1 MTWMEGVVSLC
12 RNSPACFAPVVY
24 RAALT
29 ASATSWSWSGYPPP
43 TPTAPMT
50 APCASVTGTAP
61 PTKTTGSP
69 NPESM
74 PNIGAPGWT
83 APARSRVGCAKVPSF
98 RVVSTT
104 VRNGHPLPTAQLS
117 GIFGVP
123 GGKDI
128 SPELSWSGF
137 PKRTKSFV
145 VSMYDPE
152 APTGSG
158 FWHWIVEDIPART
171 TSLPENAGALKST
184 TLPAGAIQLDGDAG
198 VARYIG
204 GAPPAGSGVHD
215 YYITVTAL
223 DESST
228 GLGATTSGALLGFEI
243 DSHTIA
249 RATLICPTSI
259 K

>member
-1 MTWMEGVVSLC
+1 MTLRQAGSFPSRTGSAV
-12 RNSPACFAPVVY
+12 
-24 RAALT
+24 
-29 ASATSWSWSGYPPP
+29 ASS
-43 TPTAPMT
+43 
-50 APCASVTGTAP
+50 ASV
-61 PTKTTGSP
+61 S
-69 NPESM
+69 
-74 PNIGAPGWT
+74 
-83 APARSRVGCAKVPSF
+83 AKVSDNWSQHRDRPDPYEFLPKVASF
-98 RVVSTT
+98 RAISTT

-128 SPELSWSGF
+128 SPELSWYGF
-137 PKRTKSFV
+137 PKQTKSFV

-158 FWHWIVEDIPART
+158 FWHWIVQDIPATT
-171 TSLPENAGALKST
+171 TSLPENAGALGST
-184 TLPAGAIQLDGDAG
+184 TLPAGAIQLYADAG
-198 VARYIG
+198 MARYIG

-228 GLGATTSGALLGFEI
+228 GLGAMTSGALLGFEI
-243 DSHTIA
+243 ASHTIA
-249 RATLICPTSI
+249 RATLVFPTSI

>member
-1 MTWMEGVVSLC
+1 MKVSKL
-12 RNSPACFAPVVY
+12 RVALVT
-24 RAALT
+24 AALGIGIGAACA
-29 ASATSWSWSGYPPP
+29 ASAGSAAASTS
-43 TPTAPMT
+43 
-50 APCASVTGTAP
+50 ASAQAQEHQH
-61 PTKTTGSP
+61 SRP
-69 NPESM
+69 NPYEFL
-74 PNIGAPGWT
+74 P
-83 APARSRVGCAKVPSF
+83 KVPSF
-98 RVVSTT
+98 TVVSTT
-104 VRNGHPLPTAQLS
+104 VRNGHPLPLAQLS

-137 PKRTKSFV
+137 PKTAKSFV

-158 FWHWIVEDIPART
+158 FWHWIVEDIPAT
-171 TSLPENAGALKST
+171 ATSLPENAGALGST
-184 TLPAGAIQLDGDAG
+184 TLPAGAVQLDGDAG
-198 VARYIG
+198 MARYIG
-204 GAPPAGSGVHD
+204 GAPPAGSGTHD

-223 DESST
+223 DEPST

-249 RATLICPTSI
+249 RATIVCPTAI

>member
-1 MTWMEGVVSLC
+1 MKISKLRMIAATT
-12 RNSPACFAPVVY
+12 
-24 RAALT
+24 AALGVGVGAACLLGSGS
-29 ASATSWSWSGYPPP
+29 ASASS
-43 TPTAPMT
+43 
-50 APCASVTGTAP
+50 AP
-61 PTKTTGSP
+61 PWAGASDGRAYHRVLP
-69 NPESM
+69 NPYEFL
-74 PNIGAPGWT
+74 P
-83 APARSRVGCAKVPSF
+83 KVPSF
-98 RVVSTT
+98 RVTSTT

-137 PKRTKSFV
+137 PKAAKSFV

-158 FWHWIVEDIPART
+158 FWHWVVEDIPAT
-171 TSLPENAGALKST
+171 ATSLARNAGALHSAK
-184 TLPAGAIQLDGDAG
+184 LPAGAIQLDGDAG
-198 VARYIG
+198 LPRYIG
-204 GAPPAGSGVHD
+204 GAPPAGSGLHY

-223 DESST
+223 NESST
-228 GLGATTSGALLGFEI
+228 GLGATTSAALLNFEI

-249 RATLICPTSI
+249 RATIVCPTAI

>member
-1 MTWMEGVVSLC
+1 MKVSKL
-12 RNSPACFAPVVY
+12 RVALVT
-24 RAALT
+24 AALGIGAGAACA
-29 ASATSWSWSGYPPP
+29 ASAGSAAASTSVS
-43 TPTAPMT
+43 AQ
-50 APCASVTGTAP
+50 AQEHQHAR
-61 PTKTTGSP
+61 P
-69 NPESM
+69 NPYEFL
-74 PNIGAPGWT
+74 P
-83 APARSRVGCAKVPSF
+83 KVPSF
-98 RVVSTT
+98 TVVSTT
-104 VRNGHPLPTAQLS
+104 VRNGHPLPLAQLS

-137 PKRTKSFV
+137 PKAAKSFV

-158 FWHWIVEDIPART
+158 FWHWIVEDIPAT
-171 TSLPENAGALKST
+171 ATSLPENAGAPGST
-184 TLPAGAIQLDGDAG
+184 TLPAGAVQLDGDAG
-198 VARYIG
+198 TARYIG
-204 GAPPAGSGVHD
+204 GAPPAGSGIHD

-223 DESST
+223 DEPST

-249 RATLICPTSI
+249 RATIVCPTAI

>member
-1 MTWMEGVVSLC
+1 MKVSKL
-12 RNSPACFAPVVY
+12 RMALVTAGLGISAGAACA
-24 RAALT
+24 
-29 ASATSWSWSGYPPP
+29 ASAGSAAASTS
-43 TPTAPMT
+43 
-50 APCASVTGTAP
+50 
-61 PTKTTGSP
+61 
-69 NPESM
+69 
-74 PNIGAPGWT
+74 
-83 APARSRVGCAKVPSF
+83 APAQAQAHHSRPDPYEFLPKVASF

-104 VRNGHPLPTAQLS
+104 VRNGHPLPLAQLS

-137 PKRTKSFV
+137 PKATRSFV
-145 VSMYDPE
+145 ISMYDPE

-158 FWHWIVEDIPART
+158 FWHWIVEDIPAT
-171 TSLPENAGALKST
+171 VTSLPENAGALHSA

-198 VARYIG
+198 TPRYIG
-204 GAPPAGSGVHD
+204 GAPPAGSGIHD
-215 YYITVTAL
+215 YYITITAL
-223 DESST
+223 NEPST

-249 RATLICPTSI
+249 RATIVCPTAI

>member
-1 MTWMEGVVSLC
+1 MKVSKL
-12 RNSPACFAPVVY
+12 RVALVT
-24 RAALT
+24 AALGIGAGAACA
-29 ASATSWSWSGYPPP
+29 ASAGSAAASTSVS
-43 TPTAPMT
+43 AQ
-50 APCASVTGTAP
+50 AQEHQHAR
-61 PTKTTGSP
+61 P
-69 NPESM
+69 NPYEFL
-74 PNIGAPGWT
+74 P
-83 APARSRVGCAKVPSF
+83 KVPSF
-98 RVVSTT
+98 TVVSTT
-104 VRNGHPLPTAQLS
+104 VRNGHPLPLAQLS

-137 PKRTKSFV
+137 PKAAKSFV

-158 FWHWIVEDIPART
+158 FWHWIVEDIPAT
-171 TSLPENAGALKST
+171 ATSLPENAGAPGSA
-184 TLPAGAIQLDGDAG
+184 TLPAGAVQLDGDAG
-198 VARYIG
+198 TARYIG
-204 GAPPAGSGVHD
+204 GAPPAGSGIHD

-223 DESST
+223 NEAST

-249 RATLICPTSI
+249 RATIVCPTAI

>member
-1 MTWMEGVVSLC
+1 MKVSKL
-12 RNSPACFAPVVY
+12 RVTVAI
-24 RAALT
+24 AALGIGIG
-29 ASATSWSWSGYPPP
+29 AAGAVSA
-43 TPTAPMT
+43 
-50 APCASVTGTAP
+50 GTAAAASSTP
-61 PTKTTGSP
+61 AAAGNHGDGPGSSQRP
-69 NPESM
+69 DPYEFL
-74 PNIGAPGWT
+74 P
-83 APARSRVGCAKVPSF
+83 KVPSF
-98 RVVSTT
+98 KVVSTT
-104 VRNGHPLPTAQLS
+104 VRNGHPLPLAQLS

-137 PKRTKSFV
+137 PKATKSFV

-158 FWHWIVEDIPART
+158 FWHWIVEDIPAT
-171 TSLPENAGALKST
+171 ATSLPKGAGALHSAA
-184 TLPAGAIQLDGDAG
+184 LPAGAVQLDGDAG
-198 VARYIG
+198 MPRYIG

-223 DESST
+223 NEAST
-228 GLGATTSGALLGFEI
+228 GLGATTSGDLLGFEI

-249 RATLICPTSI
+249 RATIVCPTAI

>member
-1 MTWMEGVVSLC
+1 MKVTKLRVALVT
-12 RNSPACFAPVVY
+12 
-24 RAALT
+24 AALGIGAGAACAVSAGSAAAST
-29 ASATSWSWSGYPPP
+29 SASAQARAEAHPHHHSR
-43 TPTAPMT
+43 
-50 APCASVTGTAP
+50 
-61 PTKTTGSP
+61 P
-69 NPESM
+69 NPYEFL
-74 PNIGAPGWT
+74 P
-83 APARSRVGCAKVPSF
+83 KVPSF
-98 RVVSTT
+98 TVVSTT
-104 VRNGHPLPTAQLS
+104 VRNGHPLPVAQLS

-137 PKRTKSFV
+137 PKATKSFV

-158 FWHWIVEDIPART
+158 FWHWIVEDIPAT
-171 TSLPENAGALKST
+171 ATSLPDNAGALGST

-198 VARYIG
+198 MARYIG
-204 GAPPAGSGVHD
+204 GAPPAGSGIHD

-223 DESST
+223 NEPST

-243 DSHTIA
+243 DGHTIA
-249 RATLICPTSI
+249 RATIVCPTAI